1 MGRYQDYESEKSEQ
15 SYEARIWWALW
26 AVALAVILYT
36 AWQQYRN
43 FDLVHNGICVEAEY
57 SVYKERQLA
66 KVWDSETGNLIQ
78 SFDVSGMDARHGED
92 TIRLYYK
99 DNLAL
104 AEPQRE
110 LSAWLKSYAL
120 YGLMFAGCSWKL
132 RRIYK
137 NKPSTE
143 AYVPWED

>member
-26 AVALAVILYT
+26 AVALVVILYT

-92 TIRLYYK
+92 TILLYYK

-110 LSAWLKSYAL
+110 LSAWLKAYAL

-137 NKPSTE
+137 KKPSTE
-143 AYVPWED
+143 AYIPWED